1 MFLNLALFLL
11 LAAIVIAVAKPT
23 SKLQVWLF
31 SIFAPMVFALVFALC
46 VAIFSNSRLSMGYV
60 MGGSVGGNVPSI
72 LITIITLFFCLKKKM
87 ECKEGYKYPKGIFAV
102 IIVCAIIGCIQLYL
116 SYQSRKTIEQY
127 VEMKSNENQQIVKQ
141 ENPIIEADKDN
152 PVTKKVR
159 EDMIDAA
166 QSYNKDLPEE
176 IGNGLTMVKCELE
189 SYSMV
194 YTIQWKGLSPSDFTD
209 NDVSE
214 LRESTI
220 EGLKEENSALMKA
233 MLNNMKDYGYDFIYR
248 YVNEKGEELCS
259 INISPY
265 DL

>member
-11 LAAIVIAVAKPT
+11 LAAIVIAVARPT
-23 SKLQVWLF
+23 SKLQVWLL
-31 SIFAPMVFALVFALC
+31 SILAPIVFAFAFAIC
-46 VAIFSNSRLSMGYV
+46 VALFSNSRFPMGYV

-87 ECKEGYKYPKGIFAV
+87 ERKEDYKYPKGIFAV

-116 SYQSRKTIEQY
+116 SYQSSKTIEQY
-127 VEMKSNENQQIVKQ
+127 VEMKSKENQQAVKQ
-141 ENPIIEADKDN
+141 ENLIIETDKNSPD
-152 PVTKKVR
+152 TQKVR

-166 QSYNKDLPEE
+166 QNYNKDLPEE
-176 IGNGLTMVKCELE
+176 IGNGLTMVKCEIE
-189 SYSMV
+189 GYSMV
-194 YTIQWKGLSPSDFTD
+194 YTIQWKGLSPSDFTV

-214 LRESTI
+214 LKESTI